1 MAKYDAYTEGL
12 SLVHYFADKVKG
24 RTFLLTG
31 PSKGGIGAETVIS
44 LAHGAPAIIILLGR
58 SLDKIQPTIDSIKEI
73 NDTIKVK
80 FVKVDLASLSSTRT
94 AAETILADDEIVHI
108 DVVIDNAAVMAC
120 AYQKTE
126 DGFELQLAA
135 NYLGHFVLTNTII
148 PKILAA
154 GPGGRIVI
162 VSSSGHRYN
171 PFRSFDPNSDIPGS
185 YGEFAAYGSSKSAMI
200 LYAVALNQ
208 RLASR
213 GVHAYGLHPGS
224 ISTNLQDHVKA
235 LGPAAMDIMDDGS
248 WRVMG
253 MSIAKFRATSPT
265 KTLQQGC
272 ATTLRAALDP
282 HLVEEDGV
290 YLEDSNLVTDTR
302 LIKEWASDPELAEK
316 CWKLSEEMVRQK
328 FDF

>member
-1 MAKYDAYTEGL
+1 MAKYNAYTEGI
-12 SLVHYFADKVKG
+12 SLVHDFADKVKG

-31 PSKGGIGAETVIS
+31 PSKGGTGAETVIS
-44 LAHGAPAIIILLGR
+44 LAHGAPAITILLGR
-58 SLDKIQPTIDSIKEI
+58 SLNKIQPTIDSIKEI
-73 NDTIKVK
+73 NETIKVK

-108 DVVIDNAAVMAC
+108 DVVVDDNAAVMAC
-120 AYQKTE
+120 TYQKTE

-154 GPGGRIVI
+154 
-162 VSSSGHRYN
+162 
-171 PFRSFDPNSDIPGS
+171 GS

-224 ISTNLQDHVKA
+224 IMQDHLEA
-235 LGPAAMDIMDDGS
+235 LGPAAMEIMDDGS

-253 MSIAKFRATSPT
+253 MSIAKFRATCPT

-282 HLVEEDGV
+282 RLVEEDGV
-290 YLEDSNLVTDTR
+290 YLEDSNLVTDIR
-302 LIKEWASDPELAEK
+302 LIKEWASDSELADK
-316 CWKLSEEMVRQK
+316 YWKLSEEVVGQK
-328 FDF
+328 FEF